1 MPQEQHSQSMAH
13 DDQHEDGAAIGVGA
27 AREAAASAAID
38 DLDAILDD
46 IGAVLETNAEEYVS
60 GFVQKGGQ

>member
-13 DDQHEDGAAIGVGA
+13 DEQHEDGAAIGAQTTHRTA
-27 AREAAASAAID
+27 ADAAID

-46 IGAVLETNAEEYVS
+46 IGMVL
-60 GFVQKGGQ
+60 

>member
-1 MPQEQHSQSMAH
+1 MPQEQHGQSMAH
-13 DDQHEDGAAIGVGA
+13 DEQHENDAVIGAGTTHD
-27 AREAAASAAID
+27 AAADAAID

>member
-13 DDQHEDGAAIGVGA
+13 DEQHEDDAAIGAQATHRTA
-27 AREAAASAAID
+27 ADAAID

-46 IGAVLETNAEEYVS
+46 IGMVLETNAEEYVS